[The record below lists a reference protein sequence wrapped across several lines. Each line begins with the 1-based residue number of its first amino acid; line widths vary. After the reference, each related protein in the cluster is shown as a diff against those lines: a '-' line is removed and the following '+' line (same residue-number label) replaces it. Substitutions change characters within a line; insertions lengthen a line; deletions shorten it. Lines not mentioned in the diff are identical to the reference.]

1 MFLQEENFE
10 RFEIRANSFST
21 KELSFELIS
30 HIMEV
35 EKFILA
41 HDEDDEGALAIMDD
55 KTL

>member
-35 EKFILA
+35 EKCILA